1 MKQKKENEKKYIKII
16 IKKSG
21 IKYNRGNIEQIIES
35 DKPRIELKKV
45 KKYYEQFKMQLGT

>member
-1 MKQKKENEKKYIKII
+1 MKKKYIKII

-21 IKYNRGNIEQIIES
+21 IKYNWGNIELIIES

-45 KKYYEQFKMQLGT
+45 KNIMNNLKRNQGHN